1 MIFILN
7 ILSSFRFYGNKMWL
21 WDITV
26 AKVEIKKQY

>member
-7 ILSSFRFYGNKMWL
+7 ILSLFRFYGNNL
-21 WDITV
+21 HDITV